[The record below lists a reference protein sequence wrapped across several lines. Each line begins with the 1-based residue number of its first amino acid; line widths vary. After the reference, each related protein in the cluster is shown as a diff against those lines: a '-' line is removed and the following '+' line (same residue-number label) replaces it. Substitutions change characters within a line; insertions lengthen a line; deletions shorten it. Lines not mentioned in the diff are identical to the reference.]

1 MAQSFS
7 NDILQK
13 RDHADFTSP
22 SGKQVVLSSMTIGD
36 TYPDGG
42 YAISAANVGLTTIL
56 RLYPFPTAGTGVD
69 DDGYSWQWDRV
80 AGKLKGYWTGGV
92 VSTALDEVTTGTA
105 IAADNIVDMIV
116 VGY

>member
-7 NDILQK
+7 NTILQK

-22 SGKQVVLSSMTIGD
+22 SGRQVVLSSMTIGD

-42 YAISAANVGLTTIL
+42 FAISAANVGLTTID

-69 DDGYSWQWDRV
+69 DLGFVWIWDRV
-80 AGKLKGYWTGGV
+80 AGKLKGGVTGSAGG
-92 VSTALDEVTTGTA
+92 AAFAEVTTGATVSTE
-105 IAADNIVDMIV
+105 IVDMIV